1 MDTLCSAAASACIL
15 GIIFAVSENMLPSEK
30 FAKQMKMIF
39 SLILIAVII
48 APFTEGEISLDSF
61 EMPDITDKDST
72 FIYNSSFNSLVSD
85 NISDNLGKELS
96 EMGIFPVKISVDIN
110 NSQDNSISII
120 GAEIIISSGNT
131 RETAEAAAEILGID
145 RSLISVKTE
154 GTS

>member
-1 MDTLCSAAASACIL
+1 
-15 GIIFAVSENMLPSEK
+15 
-30 FAKQMKMIF
+30 
-39 SLILIAVII
+39 
-48 APFTEGEISLDSF
+48 
-61 EMPDITDKDST
+61 MPDITDKDST

>member
-1 MDTLCSAAASACIL
+1 MEILRSSAASACIL

-30 FAKQMKMIF
+30 FAKQMKLIF
-39 SLILIAVII
+39 SLILIAVIA

-61 EMPDITDKDST
+61 DMPEIAEEDST

-120 GAEIIISSGNT
+120 GAEIIIRDGNV
-131 RETAEAAAEILGID
+131 RETEEKAAEILGID